1 MTPHEFIAALSWR
14 DALDFGLLLII
25 VYTVLRLL
33 TGTRAL
39 PVLLSV
45 AVFSGLAAAAGALDL
60 VAVAALLK
68 VFLEYV
74 IIILI
79 VVFHQELRRI
89 FLRVGQRLLP
99 HGRREATRSAVGELV
114 LAIDRLRRAKVG
126 ALVILQ
132 GEIDVLEVVSD
143 RGREINAAL
152 QADTIVALMIPHP
165 INLTHDGALLIQ
177 NFRIARAGV
186 ICPLT
191 QRARLDPS
199 FGTRHRGG
207 IGVSEETDALVAVVS
222 EERGEIRVVHR
233 GEISESITAAEL
245 EARIAEWL
253 DQPPE
258 AAAMAASVVAGS
270 RAAVAG
276 ESLALRSLS
285 RTRVDLRRESLRSGE
300 SLADLSTP
308 ISIAPPGIDVRRVR
322 DVVVEGER

>member
-14 DALDFGLLLII
+14 DGLDFGFLLII

-45 AVFSGLAAAAGALDL
+45 AVFSGLAAAASALDL

-68 VFLEYV
+68 YFLEYV

-152 QADTIVALMIPHP
+152 QADTLVALMIPHP
-165 INLTHDGALLIQ
+165 INLTHDGALLVQ

-191 QRARLDPS
+191 QRDRLDPS
-199 FGTRHRGG
+199 FGTRHRGA
-207 IGVSEETDALVAVVS
+207 IGVSEETDALVAIVS

-276 ESLALRSLS
+276 ESLVLRSLS
-285 RTRVDLRRESLRSGE
+285 RTRVDLRREVMRAGE
-300 SLADLSTP
+300 SLSDLP
-308 ISIAPPGIDVRRVR
+308 ANPGLDARRVP
-322 DVVVEGER
+322 DAVVEGER

>member
-39 PVLLSV
+39 PVLLAV
-45 AVFSGLAAAAGALDL
+45 AAFSALAAAASALDL

-68 VFLEYV
+68 YFLEYV

-99 HGRREATRSAVGELV
+99 HRRRQATRSAVGELV
-114 LAIDRLRRAKVG
+114 LGLDRLRRAKVG

-143 RGREINAAL
+143 RGSEINAAL
-152 QADTIVALMIPHP
+152 HAATLVALMIPHP

-191 QRARLDPS
+191 QRDLLDPN
-199 FGTRHRGG
+199 FGTRHRGA
-207 IGVSEETDALVAVVS
+207 IGVSEETDALVIVVS
-222 EERGEIRVVHR
+222 EERGELRVVYR
-233 GEISESITAAEL
+233 GEISAPLTAPEL
-245 EARIAEWL
+245 EVRVAEWL
-253 DQPPE
+253 DQPP
-258 AAAMAASVVAGS
+258 AAATMAASIVAGARAVVAS
-270 RAAVAG
+270 ESTVA
-276 ESLALRSLS
+276 RSLT
-285 RTRVDLRRESLRSGE
+285 RTRVDMRRETVRPGE
-300 SLADLSTP
+300 SHTDLS
-308 ISIAPPGIDVRRVR
+308 ARVG
-322 DVVVEGER
+322 DGVTEAER

>member
-1 MTPHEFIAALSWR
+1 VTPHEFIAALSWR
-14 DALDFGLLLII
+14 DALDFGFLLII

-68 VFLEYV
+68 YFLEYV

-191 QRARLDPS
+191 QRDRLDPS

-222 EERGEIRVVHR
+222 EERGEIRVV
-233 GEISESITAAEL
+233 L

-270 RAAVAG
+270 RAAVAS
-276 ESLALRSLS
+276 ESLVLRSLS
-285 RTRVDLRRESLRSGE
+285 RTRVDLRRESVRSGE
-300 SLADLSTP
+300 SLVDLSANPTVNL
-308 ISIAPPGIDVRRVR
+308 SVSHATPPGVEVRRVR
-322 DVVVEGER
+322 DAVVEGER

>member
-1 MTPHEFIAALSWR
+1 VTPQEFIAALSWR
-14 DALDFGLLLII
+14 DGLDFGFLLII

-39 PVLLSV
+39 PVLLAV

-68 VFLEYV
+68 YFLEYV

-177 NFRIARAGV
+177 SFRIARAGV

-191 QRARLDPS
+191 QRDRLDPS
-199 FGTRHRGG
+199 FGTRHRGA

-233 GEISESITAAEL
+233 GEISEPITAAEL

-270 RAAVAG
+270 RAAVA
-276 ESLALRSLS
+276 SDSMVMRSMS
-285 RTRVDLRRESLRSGE
+285 RTRVDLRRESLRAGE
-300 SLADLSTP
+300 SGSEASQN
-308 ISIAPPGIDVRRVR
+308 PGLDVRRVNEP
-322 DVVVEGER
+322 VVEAER

>member
-1 MTPHEFIAALSWR
+1 VTPQEFIAALSWR
-14 DALDFGLLLII
+14 DGLDFGFLLII

-39 PVLLSV
+39 PVLLAV

-68 VFLEYV
+68 YFLEYV

-177 NFRIARAGV
+177 SFRIARAGV

-191 QRARLDPS
+191 QRDRLDPS
-199 FGTRHRGG
+199 FGTRHRGAL
-207 IGVSEETDALVAVVS
+207 GVSEETDALVVVVS
-222 EERGEIRVVHR
+222 EERGEIRIVHR
-233 GEISESITAAEL
+233 GEISEAQTAAEL
-245 EARIAEWL
+245 EGRIAEWL
-253 DQPPE
+253 DQPRVE
-258 AAAMAASVVAGS
+258 ASVPPVPRVA
-270 RAAVAG
+270 AAG
-276 ESLALRSLS
+276 ESAGARSLVRPRPEVRRAES
-285 RTRVDLRRESLRSGE
+285 PAELSANPGVDLRRVAEGLGE
-300 SLADLSTP
+300 AEP
-308 ISIAPPGIDVRRVR
+308 
-322 DVVVEGER
+322 

>member
-1 MTPHEFIAALSWR
+1 MTPAEFIAALSWR
-14 DALDFGLLLII
+14 DALDFSFLLVI
-25 VYTVLRLL
+25 VYAVLRLL
-33 TGTRAL
+33 QGTRAL

-45 AVFSGLAAAAGALDL
+45 AVFSGLAAAASALDL

-68 VFLEYV
+68 YFLEYV

-89 FLRVGQRLLP
+89 FLRMGQRLLP
-99 HGRREATRSAVGELV
+99 HGRREAARSAVGELV

-152 QADTIVALMIPHP
+152 QADTLVALMIPHP
-165 INLTHDGALLIQ
+165 INLTHDGALLVQ

-191 QRARLDPS
+191 QRDRLDPS
-199 FGTRHRGG
+199 FGTRHRGA
-207 IGVSEETDALVAVVS
+207 IGVSEETDALVVVVS

-233 GEISESITAAEL
+233 GEISESVTAAEL

-253 DQPPE
+253 DQPRE
-258 AAAMAASVVAGS
+258 VSLAASVVAGTRVS
-270 RAAVAG
+270 GAA
-276 ESLALRSLS
+276 ESMIAKSLT
-285 RTRVDLRRESLRSGE
+285 RTRVDLRRESMRAAE
-300 SLADLSTP
+300 STAELP
-308 ISIAPPGIDVRRVR
+308 NVGRVP
-322 DVVVEGER
+322 DSVAEVER

>member
-191 QRARLDPS
+191 QRDRLDPS

-308 ISIAPPGIDVRRVR
+308 ISIPPPGIDVRRVR

>member
-1 MTPHEFIAALSWR
+1 VTPAEFIAALSWR
-14 DALDFGLLLII
+14 DALDFSILLVI

-33 TGTRAL
+33 QGTRAL

-45 AVFSGLAAAAGALDL
+45 AVFSGLATAASALDL
-60 VAVAALLK
+60 VAVASLLK
-68 VFLEYV
+68 YFLEYV

-99 HGRREATRSAVGELV
+99 HGRRQAARSAVGELV
-114 LAIDRLRRAKVG
+114 LAMDRLRRAKVG

-152 QADTIVALMIPHP
+152 QADTLIALMIPHP
-165 INLTHDGALLIQ
+165 INQAHDGALLVQ

-191 QRARLDPS
+191 QRDRLDPS

-207 IGVSEETDALVAVVS
+207 IGVSEETDALVVVVS

-233 GEISESITAAEL
+233 GEISEAVTAAEL
-245 EARIAEWL
+245 EARIADWL
-253 DQPPE
+253 DQPRE
-258 AAAMAASVVAGS
+258 AAMGASVVAGPRIS
-270 RAAVAG
+270 GTPG
-276 ESLALRSLS
+276 ESMSGKTLPP
-285 RTRVDLRRESLRSGE
+285 RTRVDMRRESVRSSGDSPAE
-300 SLADLSTP
+300 LSGTVD
-308 ISIAPPGIDVRRVR
+308 IRRVLEE
-322 DVVVEGER
+322 VER